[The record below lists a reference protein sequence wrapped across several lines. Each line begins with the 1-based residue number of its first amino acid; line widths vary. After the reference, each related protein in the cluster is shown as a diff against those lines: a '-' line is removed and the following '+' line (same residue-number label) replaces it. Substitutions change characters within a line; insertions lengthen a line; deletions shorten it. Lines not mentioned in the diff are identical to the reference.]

1 VKTPRLF
8 FLGAP
13 RFEIDGKPI
22 ELTAAKSVALLTFL
36 AVSREPQSRDRVLGL
51 LWAESASD
59 AARKNL
65 RNMLWSI
72 RKALGED
79 AVTSDDDHLA
89 LGESTWVDVRELEQF
104 VMLSGAK
111 HLSNTPRDASRSSQ
125 TSLLRMTNS
134 AESEIPSLQ
143 SAIDL
148 YRAPLLDGLTLSD
161 APDFEIWLTTERER
175 LAQLVARALDSLVKA
190 QRANNDWRAVI
201 ETATRALTF
210 DNLQEPMHRALME
223 AHARLGERAEALR
236 QYDTLSAALE
246 RELGVKPLPET
257 DKLRQAIIDGS
268 EGTRPST
275 ALRSAQDASSQR
287 AKISRAPFVGRVAE
301 RAALDEELAAA
312 RQGRARIALLV
323 GELGIGKSR
332 LWKEWS
338 STLANATILE
348 TRCLQSTQ
356 TLPFAPIIELF
367 NNRAVTQQLLGA
379 SSVVAPIWLAQV
391 GRLIPEL
398 HTALPNLP
406 ALSTLPA
413 DEERQRLFEALT
425 QCLLALGTSPLVIF
439 VDDVHWADR
448 ATLDMLDY
456 LAHRLQYHPLLLVAA
471 YRNEDASTTLVRLIA
486 GWGREGFTRR
496 ISLARLTLEQSAQLI
511 QLLGGNAMLAL
522 RAQTQSA
529 GNPYFLIELYRAKS
543 GDIPSALNDLVR
555 TRIDALPET
564 ARQVVQAAAILD
576 SNFDFAILRRTSGR
590 GEEETLEALDTL
602 IGANIL
608 VERDSQYDFAHPLVA
623 TIVRD
628 GLSSARRA
636 FLHRRAA
643 EAIEATHT
651 GRLAPMAA
659 SLAEHYA
666 QSNDATRA
674 AHFSEI
680 AAEHALALAS
690 PNEAA
695 DFYRRAIELHSTP
708 TRRMGLGRSLLRA
721 GELLGAQQAFSTALG
736 ECESMGDQKGAA
748 RAALNLAETYYP
760 AGRFEEATHW
770 MEKALMYL
778 GGVTDPE
785 GHALAHLLIATNN
798 FGIGKL
804 SEESKK
810 HLRESIQIAEEHDLP
825 QIGVRAQF
833 VLGNVL
839 AQEGDLAAANQAYRQ
854 TIMLG
859 DAAGDDYQQ
868 VLGYNNL
875 AYHSLLAGDLETA
888 RKSTEQGLA
897 LAESRGLRLPL
908 QYLYSTRG
916 EIALAE
922 KNWDAAEDWFKRGIA
937 ESEAHGNREQSANYR
952 ANLGL
957 VARGRGDLDGALVL
971 FEQARQQAAPLP
983 APHLQTQIDL
993 WLTELYLERGER
1005 AAANETLTRAE
1016 NRLKDKTRASLVEWA
1031 ERLKR
1036 KIQ

>member
-1 VKTPRLF
+1 MKTPRLF

-13 RFEIDGKPI
+13 RFEINGKPI
-22 ELTAAKSVALLTFL
+22 ELTAAKSVALLAFL

-51 LWAESASD
+51 LWAESAGD

-65 RNMLWSI
+65 RNTLWSI

-79 AVTSDDDHLA
+79 VLA
-89 LGESTWVDVRELEQF
+89 TGNDKLAIDASVWMDVRELEKISDSKLQISD
-104 VMLSGAK
+104 L
-111 HLSNTPRDASRSSQ
+111 NQ
-125 TSLLRMTNS
+125 S
-134 AESEIPSLQ
+134 AINNLK

-148 YRAPLLDGLTLSD
+148 YRAPLLDGFTLSD

-175 LAQLVARALDSLVKA
+175 IAQLVARALDSLVKG
-190 QRANNDWRAVI
+190 QRANKDWRAVI
-201 ETATRALTF
+201 DTTQRGLTF
-210 DNLQEPMHRALME
+210 DSLQEPMHRALMV
-223 AHARLGERAEALR
+223 AHAMLGERAEALR

-257 DKLRQAIIDGS
+257 DELREQIVNGS
-268 EGTRPST
+268 LVAAPITKPGRPQESP
-275 ALRSAQDASSQR
+275 LQRS
-287 AKISRAPFVGRVAE
+287 KPSRAPFVGREAE
-301 RAALDEELAAA
+301 RAALDEEFAAVK
-312 RQGRARIALLV
+312 QGRARIAFLV

-332 LWKEWS
+332 LWEEWS
-338 STLANATILE
+338 STITNVTILE

-356 TLPFAPIIELF
+356 SLPFAPIIELF
-367 NNRAVTQQLLGA
+367 SNQAVAKQLLGK
-379 SSVVAPIWLAQV
+379 SSSVAPIWLAQV
-391 GRLIPEL
+391 GRLVPGL
-398 HTALPNLP
+398 ASPNLP
-406 ALSTLPA
+406 APSSLPA

-425 QCLLALGTSPLVIF
+425 QCLLALGASPLVIF
-439 VDDVHWADR
+439 IDDIHWADR
-448 ATLDMLDY
+448 ATLDWLDY
-456 LAHRLQYHPLLLVAA
+456 LAHRLQSHPFLIIAA
-471 YRNEDASTTLVRLIA
+471 YRNEDASAALVRLIA
-486 GWGREGFTRR
+486 NWGREGFTRR
-496 ISLARLTLEQSAQLI
+496 IPLARLTLEQSAQLI
-511 QLLGGNAMLAL
+511 ELLGGNAMLAL

-543 GDIPSALNDLVR
+543 GDIPPALGDLVR
-555 TRIDALPET
+555 ARIDALPET

-590 GEEETLEALDTL
+590 GEEETVEALDTL

-628 GLSSARRA
+628 GLSGARRA

-651 GRLAPMAA
+651 GRLEPMAA

-695 DFYRRAIELHSTP
+695 DFYRRAIERQATP
-708 TRRMGLGRSLLRA
+708 ARQMGLGRSLLRA
-721 GELLGAQQAFSTALG
+721 GELAAAQQAFSIALG
-736 ECESMGDQKGAA
+736 DYESMGDQKSAA

-760 AGRFEEATHW
+760 AGRFDEATYW
-770 MEKALMYL
+770 MKKALEYL
-778 GGVTDPE
+778 GGVTDPAS
-785 GHALAHLLIATNN
+785 HALAHLLMATNN
-798 FGIGKL
+798 FSVGKL
-804 SEESKK
+804 SEETKK
-810 HLRESIQIAEEHDLP
+810 HLRESIQIAEENDLP

-833 VLGNVL
+833 VLGNVF

-854 TIMLG
+854 TIILG
-859 DAAGDDYQQ
+859 QIAGDDYQQ
-868 VLGYNNL
+868 VLGHNNL
-875 AYHSLLAGDLETA
+875 AYHSLLAGELATA
-888 RKSTEQGLA
+888 RTSAEQGLA

-908 QYLYSTRG
+908 QYLYSTHG

-922 KNWDAAEDWFKRGIA
+922 KNWDAAEDWFKRGMA

-957 VARGRGDLDGALVL
+957 VARGRGELDGALVL
-971 FEQARQQAAPLP
+971 FEQAQQQAASLP
-983 APHLQTQIDL
+983 APHLQSQIDL
-993 WLTELYLERGER
+993 WLTELYLARGER

-1016 NRLKDKTRASLVEWA
+1016 NRLKDETRASLVEWA
-1031 ERLKR
+1031 ERLRR
-1036 KIQ
+1036 KI